1 MPDPRNIDTGFPRPD
16 EGARVLPWA
25 NTTSD
30 KLNRS
35 NISLGTDELPSDPVS
50 FDWSIVDDSGTA
62 KIKIGAGWVEHHEP
76 DGSTQYY
83 SVAEQSD
90 IALSTNYNVIYVNYT
105 IKSSAATSTTVSNS
119 TSESGALN
127 GVDDTT
133 TILRI
138 PLGCWRQYTE
148 TVHGNSKTVIK
159 LIRKYRVGNVQIFPM
174 FAA

>member
-1 MPDPRNIDTGFPRPD
+1 MPDPAAIKSKFTSPI
-16 EGARVLPWA
+16 EGGRILPWA
-25 NTTSD
+25 ADTVTR
-30 KLNRS
+30 LNARPQ
-35 NISLGTDELPSDPVS
+35 SLGRDDSPSDPVS

-83 SVAEQSD
+83 SVAEQSN